1 MCLLLP
7 VLIGGSRHI
16 SVAAVFSS
24 SSRSIRIQDCFCV
37 LCDDVKAVCASPV
50 LRNGSCAMKYNRDG
64 NIYEND

>member
-37 LCDDVKAVCASPV
+37 LCDDLKILCCMRISRLKKRV
-50 LRNGSCAMKYNRDG
+50 LRH
-64 NIYEND
+64 EV